1 MKRTLWITAALIL
14 PLILLGTIVEAGY
27 DTEAPISASPGG
39 ETTQPTRGKNS
50 FSLPAANINRDQLRV
65 FFFGNKLFNTNWVIA
80 PASVKTLDGLG
91 PTFNRVSCSGSHL
104 RDGRG
109 QPPTEKGGEFLSML
123 VRLSIPETDEHG
135 GPNPHPAYGD
145 QLNDRAI
152 PSIPAEGKVTIETT
166 EVPGQFA
173 DGAPYSLLRPDYHF
187 TDLAFGPLGPEVMY
201 SPRVAPAVI
210 GLGLL
215 EAISEKDLEAL
226 ADPDDA
232 NDDGISGRLNHVW
245 DQGDK
250 SMRIG
255 RFGWKSNAASLR
267 HQNAGAAVGD
277 IGLTSN
283 LFPEQNCPEG
293 QDACRNAP
301 LGNTPELNDEF
312 LDKMTLYT
320 QTLAVP
326 IRRHVNDPDV
336 VAGET
341 LFRDIGCAA
350 CHIPTFVT
358 STHPEL
364 PILSNQTIHPF
375 TDLLLH
381 DMGEELA
388 DGRPDFGATGKEWR
402 TAPLWGIGLVE
413 AVNKH
418 TRFLHDGRARS
429 IEEAILWHG
438 GEAEKAKEA
447 YRNLDA
453 PERTQLLAFLNS
465 L

>member
-1 MKRTLWITAALIL
+1 MKRMFWIAAALIL
-14 PLILLGTIVEAGY
+14 PVVLSASVVRASF

-39 ETTQPTRGKNS
+39 ESTQPTRGKNS
-50 FSLPAANINRDQLRV
+50 FSLPAANINRDQLRI

-80 PASVKTLDGLG
+80 PASVKSLDGLG
-91 PTFNRVSCSGSHL
+91 PTFNRVSCSGCHL

-109 QPPTEKGGEFLSML
+109 QPPAVKGDDFLSML
-123 VRLSIPETDEHG
+123 MRLSIPGKNEHG

-152 PSIPAEGKVTIETT
+152 PSVPAEGKVIIENT
-166 EVPGQFA
+166 EIPGQFA
-173 DGAPYSLLRPDYHF
+173 DGTPYSLFRPDYHF
-187 TDLAFGPLGPEVMY
+187 TDLAFGPLGPDIMY

-215 EAISEKDLEAL
+215 EAIPEEDLKAL
-226 ADPDDA
+226 ADPDDT
-232 NDDGISGRLNHVW
+232 DGDGISGRINHVW
-245 DQGDK
+245 DQNEK
-250 SMRIG
+250 ALRIG

-267 HQNAGAAVGD
+267 HQNAAAAAGD
-277 IGLTSN
+277 IGISTN
-283 LFPEQNCPEG
+283 LFPDANCPEK
-293 QDACRNAP
+293 QTACRNSP
-301 LGNTPELNDEF
+301 YGNAPELSDEF
-312 LDKMTLYT
+312 LDKLTLYT
-320 QTLAVP
+320 QTLALP
-326 IRRHVNDPDV
+326 IRRHADNPDV
-336 VAGET
+336 LAGEK

-358 STHPEL
+358 GNHPTL
-364 PILSNQTIHPF
+364 SILSNQTIHPF

-381 DMGEELA
+381 DMGDGLA
-388 DGRPDFGATGKEWR
+388 DDRPDYEATGKEWR

-418 TRFLHDGRARS
+418 TRFLHDGRART

-438 GEAEKAKEA
+438 GEADKAKEA
-447 YRNLDA
+447 YRNLKA
-453 PERTQLLAFLNS
+453 SKRTQLLAFLNS

>member
-1 MKRTLWITAALIL
+1 MKQKLWIAAALIF
-14 PLILLGTIVEAGY
+14 PLVLLATGGNAGY
-27 DTEAPISASPGG
+27 DTKAPISASPGG
-39 ETTQPTRGKNS
+39 DTTQPTRGKNS
-50 FSLPAANINRDQLRV
+50 FSLPAANINRDQLRI

-80 PASVKTLDGLG
+80 PASVKSLDGLG
-91 PTFNRVSCSGSHL
+91 PTFNRVSCSGCHL

-123 VRLSIPETDEHG
+123 VRLSIPGENEHG

-152 PSIPAEGKVTIETT
+152 TSIPAEGRVIIEHT
-166 EVPGQFA
+166 EIRGQFA
-173 DGAPYSLLRPDYHF
+173 DGTPYSLFQPDYHF
-187 TDLAFGPLGPEVMY
+187 ADLAFGSLEPEIMY
-201 SPRVAPAVI
+201 SPRVAPAVF

-215 EAISEKDLEAL
+215 EAISEEDLEAL
-226 ADPDDA
+226 ADPEDA
-232 NDDGISGRLNHVW
+232 DGDGISGRINHVW
-245 DQGDK
+245 DQGEK
-250 SMRIG
+250 ALRTG
-255 RFGWKSNAASLR
+255 RFGWKSNAASLL
-267 HQNAGAAVGD
+267 HQNAAAAAGD
-277 IGLTSN
+277 IGITTN
-283 LFPEQNCPEG
+283 LFPDQNCPEK
-293 QDACRNAP
+293 QNACRQAS
-301 LGNTPELNDEF
+301 LGDSPELSDEF

-326 IRRHVNDPDV
+326 ARRHAEDPDV
-336 VAGET
+336 LAGEA

-358 STHPEL
+358 GNHPTL
-364 PILSNQTIHPF
+364 SILANQTIHPF

-381 DMGEELA
+381 DMGDELA
-388 DGRPDFGATGKEWR
+388 DGRPDYEATGREWR
-402 TAPLWGIGLVE
+402 TTPLWGIGLVE

-438 GEAEKAKEA
+438 GEAEKAKES
-447 YRNLDA
+447 YRNLMA
-453 PERTQLLAFLNS
+453 SERGQLLAFLNS

>member
-1 MKRTLWITAALIL
+1 MKRTLWITAGLIL
-14 PLILLGTIVEAGY
+14 PLILSATIVKAGY
-27 DTEAPISASPGG
+27 DTKAPISASPGG

-50 FSLPAANINRDQLRV
+50 FSLPAANINREQLRI

-91 PTFNRVSCSGSHL
+91 PTFNRVSCSGCHL

-109 QPPTEKGGEFLSML
+109 QPPTKKGGEFLSML
-123 VRLSIPETDEHG
+123 IRLSVPGADKHG
-135 GPNPHPAYGD
+135 GPNPHPIYGD

-152 PSIPAEGKVTIETT
+152 PSVQAEGKVTIETN
-166 EVPGQFA
+166 EISGQFA
-173 DGAPYSLLRPDYHF
+173 DGTRYSLLRPEYHF
-187 TDLAFGPLGPEVMY
+187 SDLAFGPLGPDIMI

-215 EAISEKDLEAL
+215 EAISEEDLKAI
-226 ADPDDA
+226 ADPDDVD
-232 NDDGISGRLNHVW
+232 DDGISGRLNHVW
-245 DQGDK
+245 DQGK
-250 SMRIG
+250 KEMRIG
-255 RFGWKSNAASLR
+255 RFGWKSNAASLL
-267 HQNAGAAVGD
+267 HQNAAAAVGD

-283 LFPEQNCPEG
+283 LFPEQNCPKR
-293 QDACRNAP
+293 QDACSNAP
-301 LGNTPELNDEF
+301 LGNAPELSDEF

-326 IRRHVNDPDV
+326 VRRHVDDPDV
-336 VAGET
+336 IAGES
-341 LFRDIGCAA
+341 LFRDIGCAS
-350 CHIPTFVT
+350 CHIPTYVT
-358 STHPEL
+358 GEHPTL

-381 DMGEELA
+381 DMGDDLA
-388 DGRPDFGATGKEWR
+388 DGRTDFVATGKEWR

-418 TRFLHDGRARS
+418 SRFLHDGRARS

-438 GEAEKAKEA
+438 GEAENAKEA
-447 YRNLDA
+447 YRSLDA
-453 PERTQLLAFLNS
+453 PERGQLLAFLNS

>member
-1 MKRTLWITAALIL
+1 MKRALLITTAFILSLTLSSVIAKAD
-14 PLILLGTIVEAGY
+14 Y
-27 DTEAPISASPGG
+27 NTEAPISNSPGG

-50 FSLPAANINRDQLRV
+50 FTLPAANINREQLRI

-91 PTFNRVSCSGSHL
+91 PTFNRVSCSGCHL

-109 QPPTEKGGEFLSML
+109 QPPIKEGDELLSL
-123 VRLSIPETDEHG
+123 LIRLSIPGTDAHG
-135 GPNPHPAYGD
+135 GPHPHPAYGD

-152 PSIPAEGKVTIETT
+152 PSVPAEGKVIIKNREI
-166 EVPGQFA
+166 PGQFV
-173 DGAPYSLLRPDYHF
+173 DGTTYTLLRPKYHF
-187 TDLAFGPLGPEVMY
+187 TDLAFGPLGSDIMI

-215 EAISEKDLEAL
+215 EAISDEDLKSL

-232 NDDGISGRLNHVW
+232 DGDGISGRINYVW
-245 DQGDK
+245 DQGEK
-250 SMRIG
+250 SMRAG
-255 RFGWKSNAASLR
+255 RFGWKSNVAYLR

-277 IGLTSN
+277 IGLTST
-283 LFPEQNCPEG
+283 LFPEQNCPEI
-293 QDACRNAP
+293 QENCRNAP
-301 LGNTPELNDEF
+301 IGNSPELNDEF
-312 LDKMTLYT
+312 LDKLTLYT

-326 IRRHVNDPDV
+326 VRRHAEEPDV
-336 VAGET
+336 LAGET
-341 LFRDIGCAA
+341 IFRDIGCAA

-358 STHPEL
+358 GTHPDL
-364 PILSNQTIHPF
+364 ALLSNQTIHPF

-388 DGRPDFGATGKEWR
+388 DGRPDFEASGQEWR

-438 GEAEKAKEA
+438 GEAENAKEA
-447 YRNLDA
+447 YRTLEA
-453 PERTQLLAFLNS
+453 PKRSQLLAFLNS